1 MKISVITV
9 VYNGENSI
17 GGTIESIL
25 GQELSEGMETEY
37 LIIDGK
43 SGDGTVAKAESCR
56 ERLEQKNITCR
67 IISEPDGGIYDAMN
81 KGIRLATGD
90 IIGLL
95 NSGDT
100 YEPDTLRTVAETF
113 EKTGCEL
120 MFADIRIYRHDGS
133 SFVKKARLRS
143 FQTSRDWNHPTT
155 FVRADVYKENPFRNM
170 GIHDD
175 YGFFLQMKRQ
185 GRRIVTVDKVLAEF
199 RMGGASSKKDFRAA
213 GKRIMDRYRY
223 CYRINGY
230 SRWYIVECIAIEA
243 AKMIL
248 G

>member
-43 SGDGTVAKAESCR
+43 SGDGTVAKAENCR